1 MIPIQSQGNHRH
13 ETNALGHVRNQVRV
27 QIVEYIN
34 IVSKVPKCDIVA
46 RVIIIII
53 IIIIIVVVVMAV
65 HHAPHAGEVPCG
77 DDYRPREYVIQ

>member
-1 MIPIQSQGNHRH
+1 MIPIQSQRNRRH
-13 ETNALGHVRNQVRV
+13 ETNAPGHVRNQVRV

-53 IIIIIVVVVMAV
+53 IIVVVVMAV
-65 HHAPHAGEVPCG
+65 HHAPHAGEVSCG

>member
-1 MIPIQSQGNHRH
+1 MIPIQSQGNRRH

-34 IVSKVPKCDIVA
+34 IVSKVPKCDIIA

-53 IIIIIVVVVMAV
+53 IIVVVVVMAV

-77 DDYRPREYVIQ
+77 DNYRPREYLIQ